1 MNEEQVRESII
12 VADCG
17 RTLTRAT
24 LVEIV
29 EGACRFVAQGTSP
42 STVEPPYDDLGVG
55 LRAALDALE
64 AATTRRFAD
73 NLRIVTPQEDN
84 GDGTDAF
91 LATVAATPPLRV
103 AILASAGG
111 AVMNAL
117 LSVARRS
124 PVTVLPTLTIEPGA
138 PVDEATVAT
147 VAALARLRPDLLLIV
162 APTSTAQA
170 LPQLLGLATEIIGI
184 APVGSGETPPAVLVI
199 ANEAGRDPATI
210 AFGHGYEFGFL
221 ATDDYDPTS
230 IALTVEGEILDLA
243 NRRAAAS
250 LLGFDGLERM
260 GAAPPL
266 ARARAIDLVNRFM
279 AMQFGC
285 EVITVD
291 LEEGFTCCWAKGSEG
306 RALSEPALDL
316 ALGAANLLTALP
328 LPNVARWLPFSLG
341 EDELRGWILNR
352 AVRPFTIPMSQRD
365 RQIEGAIVRE
375 LLRTGA
381 GELTATDQG
390 VLSPD
395 LIVGG
400 GFFARWP
407 DPVDA
412 FTALIEGFD
421 PRTASG
427 VVQVALDR
435 EALMP
440 LIGVLGTLEP
450 DRAAE
455 LFEHDS
461 LFDLGACVVVSCAPN
476 EQIQGELVY
485 QDGQKRSFSV
495 GHGEIL
501 RLPLRGGERA
511 AALRFTPGGRA
522 QIGRQGAG
530 KSVAF
535 EGELAPHGG
544 PVGLVIDARERPFAF
559 PRNEQERTARLAT
572 WTAAVHTGSKV

>member
-24 LVEIV
+24 LVELV
-29 EGACRFVAQGTSP
+29 EGSCRFVAQGTSP
-42 STVEPPYDDLGVG
+42 STVEPPYDDLSVG
-55 LRAALDALE
+55 LRAAFEALE
-64 AATTRRFAD
+64 AATTRRFAE
-73 NLRIVTPQEDN
+73 NLRIVMPQEDN

-103 AILASAGG
+103 AILAAAGG
-111 AVMNAL
+111 AVVNAL

-124 PVTVLPTLTIEPGA
+124 PVTVLPTLTIDPGEPIDA
-138 PVDEATVAT
+138 ATVTT
-147 VAALARLRPDLLLIV
+147 VAALSRLRPDFLLIV

-170 LPQLLGLATEIIGI
+170 LPRLLGLATEIVGT
-184 APVGSGETPPAVLVI
+184 APAGSGETPPAVLVI
-199 ANEAGRDPATI
+199 ANETGRDPATI

-230 IALTVEGEILDLA
+230 IALTVESELLDLA
-243 NRRAAAS
+243 NRRAAAT

-260 GAAPPL
+260 AAAPPL
-266 ARARAIDLVNRFM
+266 ARARALDLVNRFM
-279 AMQFGC
+279 ALQFGC
-285 EVITVD
+285 EVITAD
-291 LEEGFTCCWAKGSEG
+291 LEEGFTCCWAKGNEG

-328 LPNVARWLPFSLG
+328 LPNVTRWLPFTLG

-352 AVRPFTIPMSQRD
+352 AVRPFTVPMSERD
-365 RQIEGAIVRE
+365 RQIEGAITRE

-381 GELTATDQG
+381 AELNGNGQG
-390 VLSPD
+390 DLAPD
-395 LIVGG
+395 LLVGG
-400 GFFARWP
+400 SFFARWP
-407 DPVDA
+407 DPADA
-412 FTALIEGFD
+412 FMALIEGFD
-421 PRTASG
+421 PHTASG

-435 EALMP
+435 DALMP

-461 LFDLGACVVVSCAPN
+461 LFDLGACIVVSCPAN

-485 QDGQKRSFSV
+485 QDGRTRTFSV
-495 GHGEIL
+495 GHGDVL
-501 RLPLRGGERA
+501 RLPLPGGERA

-522 QIGRQGAG
+522 QIGKQGAG
-530 KSVAF
+530 KGASF

-559 PRNEQERTARLAT
+559 PRNEQERAARLTT
-572 WTAAVHTGSKV
+572 WTNTIHTVSKV